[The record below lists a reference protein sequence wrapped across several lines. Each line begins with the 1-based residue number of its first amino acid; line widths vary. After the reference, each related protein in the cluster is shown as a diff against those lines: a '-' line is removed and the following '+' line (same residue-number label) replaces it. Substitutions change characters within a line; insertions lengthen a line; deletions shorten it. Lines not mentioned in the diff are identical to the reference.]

1 MPEWLTAMTRTA
13 ILIIDAMAVLMIA
26 IGTVEAFVLTLRV
39 MLVPS
44 ATPEE
49 AQSVWLRFSR
59 WLITALTFQLA
70 ADVMETSVTP
80 SWEGIGRLAAIAAI
94 RTFINFF
101 LERDLREIRRS
112 ERESNKRAQGQEIA
126 ISE

>member
-1 MPEWLTAMTRTA
+1 VLEWLTAMTRGA
-13 ILIIDAMAVLMIA
+13 IVIIDAMAVLMIA
-26 IGTVEAFVLTLRV
+26 IGTVEAFVLTFRV
-39 MLVPS
+39 MFVSS
-44 ATPEE
+44 ATREE
-49 AQSVWLRFSR
+49 AQDVWLRFAR
-59 WLITALTFQLA
+59 WLITGLTFQLA
-70 ADVMETSVTP
+70 ADVMETSVAP
-80 SWEGIGRLAAIAAI
+80 SWEAIGRLAAIAAI

>member
-1 MPEWLTAMTRTA
+1 
-13 ILIIDAMAVLMIA
+13 
-26 IGTVEAFVLTLRV
+26 